1 MSITTYHA
9 GPRFGA
15 ASSNFSVSA
24 LARLVHA
31 MLTRQRTRKALA
43 ELQDQHLADVGISR
57 EQALAEAVK
66 PFWVR

>member
-9 GPRFGA
+9 GPRFGTV
-15 ASSNFSVSA
+15 SSNFSVSA

-43 ELQDQHLADVGISR
+43 ALDSQHLADVDISR
-57 EQALAEAVK
+57 EQAIAEAAK
-66 PFWVR
+66 PFWIR